1 MAADPQPAL
10 SAWIALDRLGSTW
23 IGLDTAPRAP
33 PPCRPRRR
41 SSCSLSFV
49 GSFRPVL
56 PSPSYQRQL
65 VNLDHLDHLDHL
77 DTLPPPMPP
86 VLSLSSF
93 VRSSSSFVRSSKSIP
108 LTSTST
114 RHLPLA
120 PDAPSRAFRVF
131 ASISSLRA
139 LHLPA
144 GIPRASRRPS
154 VRPNPRSPPVQG
166 LVWNN
171 AAFRSCE
178 NDAWPW
184 PLYEWPPS
192 IPDAGASA
200 YLRRCSYLLKV

>member
-1 MAADPQPAL
+1 MLANSLSDEEETRDERHQPAVTVTPGVATQLGMAWRLTRSRL
-10 SAWIALDRLGSTW
+10 SPPGSPW

-65 VNLDHLDHLDHL
+65 INLDHLDHLDHL

-120 PDAPSRAFRVF
+120 LDAPSRAFRVF

-154 VRPNPRSPPVQG
+154 VRPNTRSLPVQG
-166 LVWNN
+166 LV
-171 AAFRSCE
+171 
-178 NDAWPW
+178 
-184 PLYEWPPS
+184 
-192 IPDAGASA
+192 
-200 YLRRCSYLLKV
+200 